1 MMPLK
6 LFATQIMLAAA
17 QSASQPAASPTA
29 QPAAQSGQAPAAGGS
44 SLMMFV
50 FMFGIFIIFYLLLI
64 LPARKKQKKH
74 MEMVQGLKSGDRI
87 ITTGGIHGTVMGTKE
102 DRLEVKIASNTV
114 IQITKS
120 AVGAIL
126 PKADKEKPS

>member
-1 MMPLK
+1 MMPLN
-6 LFATQIMLAAA
+6 LFALQAT
-17 QSASQPAASPTA
+17 QSAA
-29 QPAAQSGQAPAAGGS
+29 QPAAQPTSVPGQAPAAGGS

-74 MEMVQGLKSGDRI
+74 MQMVENLKSGDRV
-87 ITTGGIHGTVMGTKE
+87 ITTGGIHGTIMGVKQ

-126 PKADKEKPS
+126 PKAEKEKSD

>member
-1 MMPLK
+1 MMPLN
-6 LFATQIMLAAA
+6 LLALQATQTGTQQAVQGTQQAA
-17 QSASQPAASPTA
+17 Q
-29 QPAAQSGQAPAAGGS
+29 QAGRGVAGGS
-44 SLMMFV
+44 SMMMFV

-74 MEMVQGLKSGDRI
+74 MQMVENLKSGDRI
-87 ITTGGIHGTVMGTKE
+87 ITTGGIHGTVMGTKQ

-114 IQITKS
+114 IQVTKS

-126 PKADKEKPS
+126 PRSDKEKSD

>member
-1 MMPLK
+1 MTLSN
-6 LFATQIMLAAA
+6 LLALQA
-17 QSASQPAASPTA
+17 QPAAS
-29 QPAAQSGQAPAAGGS
+29 QGAPAAGQTTAPGGS

-50 FMFGIFIIFYLLLI
+50 MMFGIFIIFYLLLI

-74 MEMVQGLKSGDRI
+74 MEMVGNLKSGDRI
-87 ITTGGIHGTVMGTKE
+87 VTTGGIYGTVMGFKNA

-120 AVGAIL
+120 AVGVIL
-126 PKADKEKPS
+126 PKAEKAD

>member
-1 MMPLK
+1 MMPLN
-6 LFATQIMLAAA
+6 LFALQATQAA
-17 QSASQPAASPTA
+17 A
-29 QPAAQSGQAPAAGGS
+29 QPAARPTPASGQAPAAGGS

-74 MEMVQGLKSGDRI
+74 MQMVENLKSGDRV
-87 ITTGGIHGTVMGTKE
+87 ITTGGIHGTIMGLKQ

-126 PKADKEKPS
+126 PKAEKEKSD

>member
-1 MMPLK
+1 MML
-6 LFATQIMLAAA
+6 LNL
-17 QSASQPAASPTA
+17 SALQTQPAAAPTA
-29 QPAAQSGQAPAAGGS
+29 TQPVQQAAQQAGRGVAGGS
-44 SLMMFV
+44 SMMMFV

-74 MEMVQGLKSGDRI
+74 MVMVENLKSGDRI
-87 ITTGGIHGTVMGTKE
+87 ITTGGIHGTVMGTKQ

-126 PKADKEKPS
+126 PKPEKE

>member
-1 MMPLK
+1 MMLLK
-6 LFATQIMLAAA
+6 LFAMQAMLAAA
-17 QSASQPAASPTA
+17 QSAPQPAA
-29 QPAAQSGQAPAAGGS
+29 QPATQSGQAPAAGGS
-44 SLMMFV
+44 SLMMFI
-50 FMFGIFIIFYLLLI
+50 FMFGIFIVFYLLLI

-74 MEMVQGLKSGDRI
+74 MEMVQALKSGDRI
-87 ITTGGIHGTVMGTKE
+87 ITTGGIHGTIMGTKE

-126 PKADKEKPS
+126 PRADKEKST

>member
-1 MMPLK
+1 MMPLN
-6 LFATQIMLAAA
+6 LFALQAT
-17 QSASQPAASPTA
+17 QSAA
-29 QPAAQSGQAPAAGGS
+29 QPAAQPTPVPGQAPAAGGS
-44 SLMMFV
+44 SMMMFV

-74 MEMVQGLKSGDRI
+74 MQMVENLKSGDRV
-87 ITTGGIHGTVMGTKE
+87 ITTGGIHGTIMGVKQ

-126 PKADKEKPS
+126 PKAEKEKSD

>member
-1 MMPLK
+1 MMPLN
-6 LFATQIMLAAA
+6 LFALQATQTGTPQTVPGTQQAA
-17 QSASQPAASPTA
+17 Q
-29 QPAAQSGQAPAAGGS
+29 QAGRGVAGGS
-44 SLMMFV
+44 SMMMFV

-74 MEMVQGLKSGDRI
+74 MVMVENLKSGDRI
-87 ITTGGIHGTVMGTKE
+87 ITTGGIHGTVMGTKQ
-102 DRLEVKIASNTV
+102 DRLEIKIASNTV

-126 PKADKEKPS
+126 PKPEKEKSD